1 MKKQM
6 SVAVESEYE
15 RDEQYFEN
23 RNTENIELEKVAAWI
38 KGDQFDYGEW
48 GRIELRPG
56 SIRTEED
63 SRAKP
68 NVFSSTI
75 AVQTLHVLGGD
86 APEEEKKMCEW
97 MTKLRDKKGYF
108 LGAGGKKEPYGQPET
123 DRVKNI
129 RHTARGLDYLLRTGR
144 FIDRKDAKVLRKIL
158 KAQNSKDGG
167 FPQFFEEDSEI
178 WSTSYFV
185 NLMITLKG
193 PRGVALL
200 RKTPEESEAEIIN
213 EIEGKIRDAIQ
224 FLRKNKNKNKLWGR
238 CKERYEATTTGVMI
252 QIGPYLVEEWPE
264 EYREI
269 MYQLGKIPVK
279 RRYTRL
285 YLALIG
291 MHLFR
296 KEEQQRIFCA
306 LREDER
312 RFEEVEKV
320 DFVEVLAYGWIQKFG
335 NNIGMLDYY
344 NSLNHGHELVLPE
357 ELTGKDERKIQ
368 TEYMKWCLQ
377 QYREFQEYKKNIE
390 IETAV
395 NETAIIDKTKLWIF
409 CQRLFQKYKFYI
421 EEKGGWKDF
430 WDGDKHV
437 LEKETQNKFWSYA
450 DAFLDGHEIITNREK
465 YTGCGMVDFEFSNG
479 YQKSILVEFKLLS
492 NRGLQSDGG
501 LSQIQQ
507 YMVST
512 KTDTAFLVVF
522 GFDEKDAEMVGKI
535 EAAIKQFQ
543 MRETDKFIELVYI
556 DASKKLSA
564 SKLYTV

>member
-1 MKKQM
+1 MKRLQ
-6 SVAVESEYE
+6 
-15 RDEQYFEN
+15 RG
-23 RNTENIELEKVAAWI
+23 I

-224 FLRKNKNKNKLWGR
+224 FLRKNKNKNKIWGR

-296 KEEQQRIFCA
+296 KEEQQRIFA
-306 LREDER
+306 LFGRMREDLKR
-312 RFEEVEKV
+312 LKKWTLLRFWHMAGPEV
-320 DFVEVLAYGWIQKFG
+320 
-335 NNIGMLDYY
+335 
-344 NSLNHGHELVLPE
+344 
-357 ELTGKDERKIQ
+357 RK
-368 TEYMKWCLQ
+368 
-377 QYREFQEYKKNIE
+377 
-390 IETAV
+390 
-395 NETAIIDKTKLWIF
+395 
-409 CQRLFQKYKFYI
+409 
-421 EEKGGWKDF
+421 
-430 WDGDKHV
+430 
-437 LEKETQNKFWSYA
+437 
-450 DAFLDGHEIITNREK
+450 
-465 YTGCGMVDFEFSNG
+465 
-479 YQKSILVEFKLLS
+479 
-492 NRGLQSDGG
+492 
-501 LSQIQQ
+501 
-507 YMVST
+507 
-512 KTDTAFLVVF
+512 
-522 GFDEKDAEMVGKI
+522 
-535 EAAIKQFQ
+535 
-543 MRETDKFIELVYI
+543 
-556 DASKKLSA
+556 
-564 SKLYTV
+564 